1 MEIAEIFAVEGSKN
15 VIALFLLF
23 TNVTERTWI
32 WRKLHEWQDTSWRI
46 GADYAVCSSYSY
58 YGCVRS
64 ALQILKNLPISEER
78 EDALL
83 NDFLKDEILVVVAE
97 FDDIC
102 LQQIIQSKLPLI

>member
-1 MEIAEIFAVEGSKN
+1 
-15 VIALFLLF
+15 
-23 TNVTERTWI
+23 
-32 WRKLHEWQDTSWRI
+32 
-46 GADYAVCSSYSY
+46 
-58 YGCVRS
+58 VRS